1 MLEVSLIIG
10 STDQVVITDIIGA
23 HITLGDL
30 AIIVVVDTHEQ
41 FIDNFSAIEINNLRV
56 AGELKNLQNSG
67 LILEEIFNRTR
78 AHGFF
83 PELFRKSLIGC
94 NNSHP
99 VVHCKFEFNLI
110 VIVDSGL

>member
-41 FIDNFSAIEINNLRV
+41 FMDNV
-56 AGELKNLQNSG
+56 
-67 LILEEIFNRTR
+67 
-78 AHGFF
+78 
-83 PELFRKSLIGC
+83 
-94 NNSHP
+94 
-99 VVHCKFEFNLI
+99 
-110 VIVDSGL
+110 